1 MDETGSRET
10 VRLRDFLASADERSL
25 AGAAIREGGLVVMPT
40 ETVYGLAA
48 NALDSHAVAS
58 IYVAK
63 GRPSDNPLIVHV
75 SSVSD
80 IDRLCGPDA
89 DALDTARALFA
100 RFSPGPLT
108 LVLPRSKDIPL
119 GVTAGLETVGIRIP
133 SHPVALALIEAAGV
147 PLAAPS
153 ANRSG
158 RVSPTTFAM
167 ACAEMD
173 GRVDA
178 IIDGGDC
185 QVGLES
191 TVAKVG
197 HGTVSILRPGAV
209 TEEMLAEALPG
220 FAIMKSAD
228 LHVDPSAAAPSPGMR
243 YAHYRP
249 SAEVYCWKGGPVE
262 GFAHVEGL
270 AVIGLA
276 SDIGRV
282 DAPLRIGFSSVEEY
296 AARFFA
302 ALAEC
307 DRAGA
312 RVILAQSVPESGI
325 GSALMNRLVRAAAGR
340 SVG

>member
-1 MDETGSRET
+1 MSEMESRET
-10 VRLRDFLASADERSL
+10 VHLRNFLASADERLL
-25 AGAAIREGGLVVMPT
+25 AGGALQEGSLVVMPT

-48 NALDSHAVAS
+48 NALDPHAVAS

-80 IDRLCGPDA
+80 IDRLCVPDA
-89 DALDTARALFA
+89 DTLDTARALFA

-119 GVTAGLETVGIRIP
+119 SVTAGLETVGIRIP
-133 SHPVALALIEAAGV
+133 SHPAALALIEAAGV

-173 GRVDA
+173 GRVTA

-209 TEEMLAEALPG
+209 TKEMLADTLPG
-220 FAIMKSAD
+220 FTITSLTD

-249 SAEVYCWKGGPVE
+249 SADVYCWKGGPIE
-262 GFAHVEGL
+262 GFAHAEGL

-276 SDIGRV
+276 SDIDRL

-307 DRAGA
+307 DLAGA
-312 RVILAQSVPESGI
+312 RVILAQAVPESGI

-340 SVG
+340 WVG